1 MKSFAQIDIDN
12 KGKYLK
18 LLSAVSKLSGLFS
31 ESSIPF
37 INYRVAENIFCKSFE
52 AGNLSRSDTAFDANY
67 NSVGV
72 GLKTFTCSNN
82 NSTEKVAEFNSL
94 SRVLSAF
101 KGKELALKLGEFRNE
116 RIDLAN
122 RLYNI
127 ESSLYHIVAR
137 KEKELLLYETD
148 YELIDINN
156 IHAVKEN
163 SASLQFEDGKNFY
176 TFNYSK
182 STLFRKFIIPQN
194 AYRLPIEI
202 IEDPYSLL
210 LELFED
216 KILNTTELKLNKE
229 IDYVILPL
237 YSTKNKKFKEVQERA
252 GLNQWNARGRKRD
265 SGEVY
270 IPVPTFV
277 HNKYNDFFPAKDG
290 EHNKFN
296 LIIPTGEVFSASMC
310 QTSMVAING
319 KKINKGKGLMTN
331 PNNALSDWLL
341 RKVLQLKEYE
351 PATIEKL
358 DKLGFDSVIVTKID
372 SLNYKIDIMKTNS
385 YYEFSN
391 GDDVEDDS

>member
-12 KGKYLK
+12 KGNYLK

-37 INYRVAENIFCKSFE
+37 INYRVAENVFCKSFD

-67 NSVGV
+67 DSIGV

-94 SRVLSAF
+94 SRILSAF

-148 YELIDINN
+148 YELIDLNN
-156 IHAVKEN
+156 IHSVKQN
-163 SASLQFEDGKNFY
+163 NASLQFEDGHNFY
-176 TFNYSK
+176 SFNYSK
-182 STLFRKFIIPQN
+182 STLFRKFIIPEN

-202 IEDPYSLL
+202 IEDPHTLL

-216 KILNTTELKLNKE
+216 KTLKPATDKLIKGEN
-229 IDYVILPL
+229 YVILPL
-237 YSTKNKKFKEVQERA
+237 YGIKDKQKFVFEKS
-252 GLNQWNARGRKRD
+252 GLNQWNAAGRKRD
-265 SGEVY
+265 FGEIY
-270 IPVPTFV
+270 IPIPIEIHRHFP
-277 HNKYNDFFPAKDG
+277 DFFPSRDV
-290 EHNKFN
+290 HFN
-296 LIIPTGEVFSASMC
+296 LEIPTGEIFRAKVC
-310 QTSMVAING
+310 QDNSKA
-319 KKINKGKGLMTN
+319 LMTD
-331 PNNALSDWLL
+331 PNKALSDWLL
-341 RKVLQLKEYE
+341 RKVFGLREGTL
-351 PATIEKL
+351 ATIEKMNE
-358 DKLGFDSVIVTKID
+358 LGFDSVIIQKD
-372 SLNYKIDIMKTNS
+372 KEGNYKIDKAKSDS
-385 YYEFSN
+385 Y
-391 GDDVEDDS
+391 DDFIGQE